1 MSEYMTEQLIKR
13 KTTVKDTA
21 IKFGLI
27 ALTALSLLLSGNI
40 IFMVLFVVLL
50 IVDYYVLRRMDVEYE
65 YTYFGG
71 ELDIAKVMN
80 KQFRKEV
87 FTTNVKEEMEL
98 IAPSDHADLKY
109 HQVEK
114 TLDFSSKFPE
124 HKTYT
129 MVTLYKGQK
138 VKVIIEPNEKL
149 LNNLRDTAPRK
160 VIF

>member
-40 IFMVLFVVLL
+40 IFMILFVVLI

-65 YTYFGG
+65 YTYFSG

-87 FTTNVKEEMEL
+87 FSTNVKEEMEL
-98 IAPSDHADLKY
+98 VAPSDHGDLKY
-109 HQVEK
+109 HQVTK

-138 VKVIIEPNEKL
+138 VKVIFEPNEKL

>member
-1 MSEYMTEQLIKR
+1 MSEYMTEQLVKR

-65 YTYFGG
+65 YTYFSG

-87 FTTNVKEEMEL
+87 FSTNVKEDMEL
-98 IAPSDHADLKY
+98 VAPSDHGDLNY
-109 HQVEK
+109 HQVAK
-114 TLDFSSKFPE
+114 TLDFSSKYSE
-124 HKTYT
+124 KKTYT

-138 VKVIIEPNEKL
+138 VKVIFEPNEKL

>member
-40 IFMVLFVVLL
+40 IFMILFVVLL

-65 YTYFGG
+65 YTYFSG

>member
-1 MSEYMTEQLIKR
+1 MSEYITEQLIKR

-98 IAPSDHADLKY
+98 IAPSDHGDLKY

>member
-98 IAPSDHADLKY
+98 IAPSDHGDLKY